1 MERELN
7 NTSKLQCL
15 YHRYKDIIFFNKNI
29 ILAGLASL
37 IVGSIITQVY
47 ALHYGYTNNLTNSVL
62 SLATEYSVFF
72 PLFAILYYRDNKFRY
87 LDPVTGKRN
96 VDRIKS
102 DVKKLVATFSVSEL
116 IYSSSKVLIGFQM
129 LQMAL
134 LAPYQAAVA
143 STMMSWI
150 LSAAS
155 INVMIKALKLFR
167 K

>member
-1 MERELN
+1 MESEINSR
-7 NTSKLQCL
+7 TKLQCL
-15 YHRYKDIIFFNKNI
+15 YHRYRDVIFFNKNI
-29 ILAGLASL
+29 VLSGIASL
-37 IVGSIITQVY
+37 IVGSILTQVY
-47 ALHYGYTNNLTNSVL
+47 ALHYGYTNNFTTSVL

-72 PLFAILYYRDNKFRY
+72 PLFALLYYRDNKFRY
-87 LDPVTGKRN
+87 IDPTTGKRK

-102 DVKKLVATFSVSEL
+102 DVKKLLATFSVSEL
-116 IYSSSKVLIGFQM
+116 IYSSSKVLIGYQM

-134 LAPYQAAVA
+134 LAPYQAALA

-155 INVMIKALKLFR
+155 INIMIKVLKLFR